1 MKNLINKE
9 EEFPRKGGRKFL
21 NNSYVILY
29 FEQQLNSHAY
39 LIQIKIKRL
48 KRTYKII
55 LYIKKK
61 NSRVKKYVLR

>member
-55 LYIKKK
+55 
-61 NSRVKKYVLR
+61 